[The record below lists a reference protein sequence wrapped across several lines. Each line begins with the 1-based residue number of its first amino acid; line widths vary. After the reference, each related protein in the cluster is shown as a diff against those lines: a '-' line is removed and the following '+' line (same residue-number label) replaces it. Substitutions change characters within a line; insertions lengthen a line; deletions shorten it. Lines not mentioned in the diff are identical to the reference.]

1 MKIYVKQ
8 VSPEWQ
14 ESPLFIDGC
23 FPDNIAVCGNRD
35 YNERK
40 PGIFDKVKT
49 ALDQGELAEVLENI
63 NEWKE
68 YYSNVTQAIN
78 DYIPPVKG
86 RYSTNAIHALKRL
99 VSEYST
105 CSRSE
110 ENTILCRVL
119 SIVTGKE
126 WDYKTIRGS
135 SQSDWNEVYY
145 PVKEWSKA
153 ALDVFE
159 IEYFNEGTE
168 WIVHK
173 GTNMPKSPEDIE
185 GYSIYCTSWNDE
197 GIKKEIAESEGE
209 SPESVVLYVFDGY
222 TRTPRYKEV

>member
-1 MKIYVKQ
+1 MKIYAKQ

-14 ESPLFIDGC
+14 ETPLFIEGC

-40 PGIFDKVKT
+40 PKIFEMVKT
-49 ALDQGELAEVLENI
+49 ALNQGELAEVLENI

-78 DYIPPVKG
+78 DYIPSVKG

-145 PVKEWSKA
+145 PVKEWSKM

-168 WIVHK
+168 WIVHE
-173 GTNMPKSPEDIE
+173 GTNTPKSPEDIE

-209 SPESVVLYVFDGY
+209 SPENVVLYVFDGY
-222 TRTPRYKEV
+222 IRTPRYKEV